1 MTRTTTPTAL
11 TLAGLLLGAALL
23 PACQSVNTS
32 RRAEPIGRPDVVQ
45 DTQDLRDGGLGNKAA
60 ILQVRQ
66 AEMPNGLLKI
76 EADLQNLT
84 RRTRR
89 IDYRFEW
96 FDLNGMRV
104 RSAQPGWLNTRI
116 GAGEVVTVSAV
127 APTRRAV
134 DYELKLVEA
143 NTVVKPR

>member
-1 MTRTTTPTAL
+1 MTTTLRIFSIVAP
-11 TLAGLLLGAALL
+11 LLLV
-23 PACQSVNTS
+23 ACQSVNTS
-32 RRAEPIGRPDVVQ
+32 RRAEPVGRPDVVQ
-45 DTQDLRDGGLGNKAA
+45 DVQDVRDGGLGDKAA

-66 AEMPNGLLKI
+66 AQTPSGLLRI

-96 FDLNGMRV
+96 FDLDGMRV

-127 APTRRAV
+127 APTGRAV

-143 NTVVKPR
+143 NSVVKPR